1 MGENAPRSRKLS
13 CTQCNGSEKSA
24 AAAGSCE
31 ECSRFLCKSCLP
43 GHGASFPQHS
53 VFPLPPQGGYS
64 QPLNNQICR
73 YHKATPLSFYCNNCD
88 RPICFKCAAE
98 HHWKHQC
105 VQSEQAAIAERA
117 SLATSLALA
126 KHKSQEFAKGYSA
139 INGMVR
145 AVQDCYKK
153 TLLDIYE
160 AGSAYKTAIDQR
172 VRALEEELTMG
183 YYAQQLSLS
192 KARDE
197 FDGQMS
203 IIQHREALF
212 QYVLQSGSNVELL
225 SHKKEISTQ
234 VEELETMKPHTCFKE
249 DRFLKFAAADRGK
262 VEDFLAENFGHLK
275 ACHLS
280 EHLSPGAAAQD
291 LKPARS
297 DSSVSSEHVITRDF
311 EVSSEVPHVTT
322 AGGDAPRGSA
332 DDFIPGGI
340 TMATTREREEV
351 VRETKS
357 DSEILGNGVAIAA
370 QVSPQ
375 VWGYRGAGKVT
386 SSVWHPQ
393 SAPDLSQLFTGVS
406 TTAGQMWG
414 HEGAQNGG
422 SSTGLSAWENAVNAQ
437 QQPTGHHDK
446 DGGGFSPSMPT
457 GVASALKQVLDDS
470 DEAEDED
477 ITFTYAAYPTPPLPP
492 QAWRRPQYEPLPDD
506 MARHKVAIDM
516 KIGKWGDM
524 EGFFRKPSGISV
536 DSRGQLHVVDVD
548 NSRVQIFDPEGN
560 FVRVLQP
567 LDEEADRLQSPCCI
581 HVSQYDS
588 ILVGDTR
595 PYPRILWFDS
605 ASASPREFGSVHLRM
620 PTAIMSDA
628 RRKLVYVADRFMK
641 AVLLFKYI
649 GRLDRSI
656 ECPHLKSPNG
666 LALTSDGVIVVSDF
680 WSPGAVLLSHDGR
693 YLGQVGNVPS
703 CRHPISV
710 AVIPS
715 PDRILIGDVTGSKGH
730 PSPLHLTLFSLQGD
744 PLAGI
749 ETMTPHPLVRGLILT
764 HGGHALFTDCALHV
778 VVRFDYLKIFGED
791 RYLQ

>member
-1 MGENAPRSRKLS
+1 MDRKSSYLAFEMEENGSQPRKLC
-13 CTQCNGSEKSA
+13 CTQCDGSDKKGA
-24 AAAGSCE
+24 TAAAGSCA

-43 GHGASFPQHS
+43 GHGTSFPHHS

-64 QPLNNQICR
+64 QPLTNQICR

-105 VQSEQAAIAERA
+105 VQSDQAAIAERA

-126 KHKSQEFAKGYSA
+126 KHKSQEFAKARTSVS
-139 INGMVR
+139 GMVR

-160 AGSAYKTAIDQR
+160 AGNDYKKAIDQR

-183 YYAQQLSLS
+183 YYAQQLSLA
-192 KARDE
+192 KTREE
-197 FDGQMS
+197 FDGQLS
-203 IIQHREALF
+203 VIQHREALF
-212 QYVLQSGSNVELL
+212 QHVLQSGSNVELL

-234 VEELETMKPHTCFKE
+234 VEQLEAMKPHTCFKE
-249 DRFLKFAAADRGK
+249 DRFLKFSVADKSK
-262 VEDFLAENFGHLK
+262 VEDFLVENFGNLK
-275 ACHLS
+275 ACHLAD
-280 EHLSPGAAAQD
+280 HLSADATSQD

-297 DSSVSSEHVITRDF
+297 ESSISSEHVISRDI
-311 EVSSEVPHVTT
+311 EVSSDIPHVTS
-322 AGGDAPRGSA
+322 AGGDAPRSNA

-340 TMATTREREEV
+340 TMSTARPTEEV

-357 DSEILGNGVAIAA
+357 DSEILGNGVAMAT

-375 VWGYRGAGKVT
+375 VWGYRGGGGKVT

-393 SAPDLSQLFTGVS
+393 SAPDLSQLFTGAP
-406 TTAGQMWG
+406 TTTGPVWSHGGTQSG
-414 HEGAQNGG
+414 FSGG
-422 SSTGLSAWENAVNAQ
+422 SNASLSAWEHAVNAQ
-437 QQPTGHHDK
+437 QVAATGRS
-446 DGGGFSPSMPT
+446 GGGFSPSMPT
-457 GVASALKQVLDDS
+457 GVASALKQILDDS
-470 DEAEDED
+470 DEAAEDED
-477 ITFTYAAYPTPPLPP
+477 ITFTYAPYPTPPHPT
-492 QAWRRPQYEPLPDD
+492 QQVWRPNQQYYEDD
-506 MARHKVAIDM
+506 MARHKVAIDL
-516 KIGKWGDM
+516 KFGKWGDM
-524 EGFFRKPSGISV
+524 EGYFRKPSGISV

-548 NSRVQIFDPEGN
+548 NSRVQIFDSEGN
-560 FVRVLQP
+560 FLRVLQP
-567 LDEEADRLQSPCCI
+567 QDEEADRLQAPCCI
-581 HVSQYDS
+581 HVSQYDRYYYHLPS
-588 ILVGDTR
+588 FRSSMYRSFHPSFLFLSSFL
-595 PYPRILWFDS
+595 PR
-605 ASASPREFGSVHLRM
+605 H
-620 PTAIMSDA
+620 
-628 RRKLVYVADRFMK
+628 RKCC
-641 AVLLFKYI
+641 LLCFYYQYI

-730 PSPLHLTLFSLQGD
+730 PSPLHLTLFSVQGD

-764 HGGHALFTDCALHV
+764 QGGHALFTDCALHV
-778 VVRFDYLKIFGED
+778 VVRFDYLKIFGEE

>member
-1 MGENAPRSRKLS
+1 MEETSSQPLKLF
-13 CTQCNGSEKSA
+13 CTQCDGGEQGT
-24 AAAGSCE
+24 AAAGSCA
-31 ECSRFLCKSCLP
+31 ECCRFLCKSCLP
-43 GHGASFPQHS
+43 GHGTSFPQHS

-105 VQSEQAAIAERA
+105 VQSEQAAVTERA

-126 KHKSQEFAKGYSA
+126 KHKNQEFAKGRA
-139 INGMVR
+139 ALNDMVR

-160 AGSAYKTAIDQR
+160 AGNAYKTAVDQR

-183 YYAQQLSLS
+183 YYAQQLSLA
-192 KARDE
+192 KTREE

-203 IIQHREALF
+203 IIRHRESLF

-234 VEELETMKPHTCFKE
+234 AEQLEAMKPHTCFKE
-249 DRFLKFAAADRGK
+249 DRFLKFATDRGK
-262 VEDFLAENFGHLK
+262 VEGFLAENFGHLK

-280 EHLSPGAAAQD
+280 EHLSAGAAATSSD
-291 LKPARS
+291 LRPAQS
-297 DSSVSSEHVITRDF
+297 DGSIASDHVSGGEF
-311 EVSSEVPHVTT
+311 EVTSAVTS
-322 AGGDAPRGSA
+322 AGGDAPRSSA

-340 TMATTREREEV
+340 TMVTAPREREEV

-357 DSEILGNGVAIAA
+357 DSEILSNGVAMATP
-370 QVSPQ
+370 VSQQ
-375 VWGYRGAGKVT
+375 VWGYRGGGKVT

-406 TTAGQMWG
+406 TAAGPVWS
-414 HEGAQNGG
+414 HEGSQNGFSAG
-422 SSTGLSAWENAVNAQ
+422 SSQLSAWENAVNAQ
-437 QQPTGHHDK
+437 QQPARHH
-446 DGGGFSPSMPT
+446 GGNSGGFSPSMPT

-477 ITFTYAAYPTPPLPP
+477 ITYTYASYPTPPLPP
-492 QAWRRPQYEPLPDD
+492 QAWRRQYQDD
-506 MARHKVAIDM
+506 MPRHKVAIDL

-524 EGFFRKPSGISV
+524 EGYFRKPSGISV

-548 NSRVQIFDPEGN
+548 NSRVQIFDCEGN

-605 ASASPREFGSVHLRM
+605 PGASPREFGSVHLRM

-680 WSPGAVLLSHDGR
+680 WSPGAILLSHDGR
-693 YLGQVGNVPS
+693 YLGQVGNVPT

-764 HGGHALFTDCALHV
+764 PGGHALFTDCALHV